1 MNEETGKHTLE
12 ERLPTDG
19 RRTFILVVRA
29 NQDGT
34 HESNT
39 DELNQLLA
47 QEWAVT
53 AISSPSLTV
62 TPGPTQDLLGL
73 VFLLARKGL

>member
-1 MNEETGKHTLE
+1 MNEEAGKYTLE

-19 RRTFILVVRA
+19 SRTFILVVRA

-34 HESNT
+34 HESNI

-62 TPGPTQDLLGL
+62 TRGPSQDVLGL
-73 VFLLARKGL
+73 VFLLGRQG